1 MQHHYAAERE
11 NGGTCCKRTTSDTV
25 APVLR
30 DLLELVGY
38 GILAIVGVILAIGA
52 IAFVFYGL
60 LSL

>member
-1 MQHHYAAERE
+1 MLPCARGAPVA
-11 NGGTCCKRTTSDTV
+11 TV

-38 GILAIVGVILAIGA
+38 GILAIVGVILAIG
-52 IAFVFYGL
+52 IVSLIFYGL